1 MSLAALPWLSY
12 ETKLSVTVRHSKMQV
27 RTLSVY
33 SHSMV
38 AGGLDVMS

>member
-1 MSLAALPWLSY
+1 MSLVDLPWLSY
-12 ETKLSVTVRHSKMQV
+12 ETKLSSTVRHSKIQV
-27 RTLSVY
+27 RTLSDY